1 MAVTMIGVGDEN
13 VSLEEYG
20 LSEYESR
27 VYVALLKFGRMKIKD
42 IAMNSGVPRTK
53 VYGVAKALAGKGIV
67 ELVGK
72 DPVYCVPVTPEE
84 VFTKSLNHEKRR
96 FKKMVLTFKKIQ
108 ELHRET
114 PLFADFEERK
124 FKVYNSQAFEKRL
137 NEIFLDTSKSIFA
150 CLNWWGFNII
160 AANAETLNSLSKEV
174 NVKIVIGTYNDE
186 KTLEKF
192 DSKVDIRVTGK
203 NIGVN
208 IIVFDDKTTVLL
220 DESGKI
226 TEIEDREVCELA
238 KEVVIGRFFKR
249 SLDWKKAFQI
259 TQLGGEDL
267 ISLYSGEEKV
277 YDAFIQAV
285 AETVLDEEKLYQI
298 GERFVD
304 NLTTMLQ
311 VDLFGKGF
319 EVQQPILSALMSE
332 NLGRDSSTRY
342 DPLTRLYTLEAPMT
356 SKGLP
361 ATIWLFAL
369 AGAAKRNEL
378 TFKIL
383 QSTSIS
389 AEGKHIIQA
398 KIEKKPLT

>member
-1 MAVTMIGVGDEN
+1 VTVTMIGVGDEN
-13 VSLEEYG
+13 ISLEEYG

-53 VYGVAKALAGKGIV
+53 VYGIAKSLEGKGVI

-72 DPVYCVPVTPEE
+72 DPLYCVPITPEE
-84 VFTKSLNHEKRR
+84 VFVKRLNHEKRR

-124 FKVYNSQAFEKRL
+124 FKVYNGQAFEKRL
-137 NEIFLDTSKSIFA
+137 NEIFQDTSKSIFA

-160 AANAETLNSLSKEV
+160 AANAEALNSLSKEV
-174 NVKIVIGTYNDE
+174 DIKIVIGTYNDE

-192 DSKVDIRVTGK
+192 DSKVGIRVTGK

-226 TEIEDREVCELA
+226 TEIEDREVCKLT
-238 KEVVIGRFFKR
+238 KEVVIEMFFKR

-277 YDAFIQAV
+277 YDAFTQAV

-389 AEGKHIIQA
+389 TEGKHIIQA
-398 KIEKKPLT
+398 KIEKKPLS